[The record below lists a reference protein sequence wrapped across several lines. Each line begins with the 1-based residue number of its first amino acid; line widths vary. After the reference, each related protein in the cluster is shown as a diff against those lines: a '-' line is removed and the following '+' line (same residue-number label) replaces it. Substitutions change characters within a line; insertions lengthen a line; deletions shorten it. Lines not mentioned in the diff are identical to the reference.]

1 MVPAASELSHAI
13 LPVIAGPAIA
23 VGVEFDELSLVELER
38 AQDPIIQWFPRG
50 YQSDRFESAL
60 KLAYY
65 SSAGAS
71 GKH

>member
-1 MVPAASELSHAI
+1 M
-13 LPVIAGPAIA
+13 
-23 VGVEFDELSLVELER
+23 EFDELSLVELER